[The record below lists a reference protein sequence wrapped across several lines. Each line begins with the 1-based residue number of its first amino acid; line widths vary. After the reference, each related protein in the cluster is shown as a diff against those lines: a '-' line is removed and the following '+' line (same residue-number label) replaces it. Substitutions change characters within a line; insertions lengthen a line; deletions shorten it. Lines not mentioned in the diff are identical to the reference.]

1 MSRNLLL
8 SLLLATSA
16 ALPFH
21 QALAAGSE
29 VKIDVVRED
38 VDFTRYNKFL
48 IQPLDISD
56 TRLMTQT

>member
-48 IQPLDISD
+48 IHKILFSIV
-56 TRLMTQT
+56 